1 MYIDCRS
8 GQMHL
13 TTAYPPSG
21 GFDER
26 TPLVLLHAD
35 GGTGADF
42 SRLAALLGVDRS
54 VYAPDLPGSGASD
67 LHDSRATIVGHAG
80 AIADLIDQLRLQQVD
95 LLGLARG
102 AAIAY
107 ALAAARPEVVRRLVV
122 AAEPDVVSV
131 KPVLQLDADIA
142 TLEVAAV
149 DAVVESIRAFL
160 DRA

>member
-1 MYIDCRS
+1 
-8 GQMHL
+8 MHL

-42 SRLAALLGVDRS
+42 ARLAALLGVDRS

-67 LHDSRATIVGHAG
+67 LREGRATVAGHVG
-80 AIADLIDQLRLQQVD
+80 AIGDLIDQLRLKQVD
-95 LLGLARG
+95 LLGVARG
-102 AAIAY
+102 AALAY
-107 ALAAARPEVVRRLVV
+107 ALAAARPEVIRRLVV
-122 AAEPDVVSV
+122 AAEPDVATT
-131 KPVLQLDADIA
+131 KPVLQLDAG
-142 TLEVAAV
+142 VAVLDAAVV
-149 DAVVESIRAFL
+149 DAVVGSIRAFL